1 MFTKVL
7 VANRGEIAVRVMRA
21 CRDLGVRTVAVY
33 SDADKHAG
41 HVRVADE
48 AYNIGPARAADS
60 YLDHEAVIEAGRAAG
75 ADAVHPG
82 YGFLAENA
90 EFARKVEE
98 SELVWIGPSADAMEQ
113 LGEKTK
119 ARSLMQAADVPVV
132 PGTTDPVASAEE
144 VKDVAAEYGYPV
156 AIKAEGGG
164 GGRGLKVVR
173 SESEVEAQFET
184 AQREGEAYFDNA
196 SVYVE
201 KYLESPRHIEVQI
214 LADEHGNVR
223 HLGER
228 DCSLQRRHQ
237 KVVEEAP
244 SPALDADLRER
255 IGDAARRGV
264 REAGYTNAGTVEFLL
279 EETDEGTEFYFM
291 EVNTRI
297 QVEHTVTE
305 EVTGIDIVKWQLRV
319 AAGEELDFTQESV
332 SIDGHAVEYRIN
344 AEDATDD
351 FAPATGSLDTYDP
364 PGGVGVRIDD
374 AVRQGDEIGGDYD
387 SMIAKLIVD
396 AGDREEC
403 LARSERAL
411 SEFEI
416 RGLETIIPFHR
427 LMVTDGTFRAG
438 EHTTKY
444 LDEELDRTRIDR
456 AVEKWGDASTGTD
469 TGDDA
474 GADQASG
481 DATTEREFTVEV
493 NGKRFDVSLEERGAP
508 PVPSLD
514 DIGGEAGADRRE
526 GATASRPETGG
537 DSDGGEVEIEGDGE
551 RIAAEMQGTLLSV
564 EVSEGD
570 EVDAGDVVCVLEAM
584 KMENDIVA
592 ERGGTV
598 AEVLVDEGDSVDMDD
613 TLVVLE

>member
-1 MFTKVL
+1 MFNKVL

-60 YLDHEAVIEAGRAAG
+60 YLDHEAVIEAGRKAD

-132 PGTTDPVASAEE
+132 PGTTDPVVSAEE
-144 VKDVAAEYGYPV
+144 VKEVAAEYGYPV

-279 EETDEGTEFYFM
+279 AETDDGTEFYFM

-332 SIDGHAVEYRIN
+332 TIDGHAVEYRIN
-344 AEDATDD
+344 AEDAADD
-351 FAPATGSLDTYDP
+351 FAPATGSLETYDP

-427 LMVTDGTFRAG
+427 LMITDSTFRAG

-456 AVEKWGDASTGTD
+456 AVEKWGDASTETAG
-469 TGDDA
+469 GDDA
-474 GADQASG
+474 AADDASG

-514 DIGGEAGADRRE
+514 DIGGETGADRR
-526 GATASRPETGG
+526 GRAARSQPETAG
-537 DSDGGEVEIEGDGE
+537 DGDDGEVEIEGDGE

-570 EVDAGDVVCVLEAM
+570 KVDAGDVVCVLEAM

-598 AEVLVDEGDSVDMDD
+598 AEVLVGEGDSVDMDD
-613 TLVVLE
+613 TLVILE